1 MRALQP
7 RVRMQQFRSKRL
19 GFSLFDFLM
28 FLFFSFFSF
37 IFFFYF
43 SQLLAEES
51 LQAEVSVSTEIKQTT
66 SKTSLRAAPDTLFTR
81 RNGTSTWRRIIASL
95 LAPISP
101 VNFSPH
107 PSPPH
112 SNPSKHLLDSS
123 RLCPVVGLFF

>member
-28 FLFFSFFSF
+28 FLFFSF
-37 IFFFYF
+37 IFFYF

-66 SKTSLRAAPDTLFTR
+66 SKTSL
-81 RNGTSTWRRIIASL
+81 
-95 LAPISP
+95 
-101 VNFSPH
+101 
-107 PSPPH
+107 
-112 SNPSKHLLDSS
+112 
-123 RLCPVVGLFF
+123 